1 MHELKAEMVARF
13 LILLGA
19 AAAAVTEHVP
29 PMVKAVNAADVHH
42 AALKAPA

>member
-29 PMVKAVNAADVHH
+29 HMVKAVNAADVHH
-42 AALKAPA
+42 VTLKAPA